1 MVVVIAF
8 AANILV
14 ALAKTIAAF
23 LTGSASLMAEAAHS
37 WADAGNEVFLLV
49 ADRRAERKGDDE
61 HPLGYGRETY
71 VWSLFAAFGLFTV
84 GAVVS
89 VFRGVQDLLHPRP
102 AEDLY
107 VGYIVLGISFVLES
121 VSLTQSLVKAR
132 KKAREFKRG
141 LFDYIMNGSDTTLR
155 AVVAEDM
162 AAIAGLVIAVTGL
175 ALHQVTGKG
184 VYDAL
189 GSILIGVLL
198 AGVALVLID
207 RNRRFLLGEE
217 APKRVHRDVAKSLLD
232 HKEIERITYLHIEF
246 IGPAQLFIVAA
257 VDLVGDA
264 REDEVARRLRRL
276 EKELEK
282 NELIRVAILT
292 LSVSDEPSL
301 EFEEPAK

>member
-14 ALAKTIAAF
+14 ALAKTFAAF

-49 ADRRAERKGDDE
+49 ADRRAERERDDE

-89 VFRGVQDLLHPRP
+89 VFRGVTDLLHPQK
-102 AEDLY
+102 AEDFK
-107 VGYIVLGISFVLES
+107 VGYIVLAISLVLES
-121 VSLTQSLVKAR
+121 LSLTQSIVKAR
-132 KKAREFKRG
+132 KQAATFKRKT
-141 LFDYIMNGSDTTLR
+141 LDYILNGSDTTLR
-155 AVVAEDM
+155 AVVAEDTVAIVGLFV
-162 AAIAGLVIAVTGL
+162 AATGL
-175 ALHQVTGKG
+175 GLHQITGNG
-184 VYDAL
+184 VWDAS
-189 GSILIGVLL
+189 GSIVIGLLL
-198 AGVALVLID
+198 AGVAIVLID
-207 RNRRFLLGEE
+207 RNRRFLLGAN
-217 APKRVHRDVAKSLLD
+217 APKRVRLQVANSLLE

-246 IGPAQLFIVAA
+246 VGPAQLFIVAA

-264 REDEVARRLRRL
+264 PENEVARRLRRL
-276 EKELEK
+276 EKELEN

-301 EFEEPAK
+301 SFERAPP